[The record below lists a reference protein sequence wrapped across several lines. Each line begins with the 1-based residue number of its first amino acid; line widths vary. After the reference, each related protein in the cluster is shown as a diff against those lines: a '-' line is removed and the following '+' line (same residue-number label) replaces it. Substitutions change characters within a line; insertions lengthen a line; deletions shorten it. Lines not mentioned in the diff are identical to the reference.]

1 MLCFSNF
8 RSLVSDTSSENPPNF
23 SWQEGLALLIVIIA
37 LSIFALL
44 GLYFGLG
51 ATTQIRIS
59 DNYES
64 RIQADMAARAGL
76 NHARELMRGLEH
88 NDLLRGA
95 DGVATSIYPPS
106 TDISGQYAF
115 RNWVSWSTA
124 RSLNVVN
131 PASAVSGLPDD
142 GLFNSGKIGTTPG
155 TILIPGIGIALTA
168 PDPYGA
174 GTITTAR
181 YFVKVTDN
189 DDGDGLPFTDSDGI
203 VIVRSTGVA
212 QTVRETSGGTVR
224 ANSVVVYEARFRESR
239 TFDLDAPVILQ
250 GDTVAPAKP
259 NMFNGNSFTIDGGAN
274 AYGIGTIDTA
284 AGNTNDPTAQVVGA
298 LDTNQYNNVVGS
310 GATVPAVGDVTP
322 TSGDQLQLLDPNY
335 LWNFAY
341 NVMPSSSDAVYQGNQ
356 TWAGGNAPYL
366 GTYPPT
372 DASHRP
378 RVTYVNGD
386 LNLSGNISGAGVLFV
401 TGELKGNGNLDWV
414 GLILVVGKGY
424 ANLAGMKVGITGG
437 LYVVNLQAGNPPT
450 FGTAQFTIGGRST
463 ITTTDA
469 ALHVGMGNLPAV
481 QISWR
486 QVTRVSDP

>member
-1 MLCFSNF
+1 
-8 RSLVSDTSSENPPNF
+8 
-23 SWQEGLALLIVIIA
+23 
-37 LSIFALL
+37 
-44 GLYFGLG
+44 
-51 ATTQIRIS
+51 
-59 DNYES
+59 
-64 RIQADMAARAGL
+64 
-76 NHARELMRGLEH
+76 
-88 NDLLRGA
+88 
-95 DGVATSIYPPS
+95 
-106 TDISGQYAF
+106 
-115 RNWVSWSTA
+115 
-124 RSLNVVN
+124 
-131 PASAVSGLPDD
+131 
-142 GLFNSGKIGTTPG
+142 
-155 TILIPGIGIALTA
+155 
-168 PDPYGA
+168 
-174 GTITTAR
+174 
-181 YFVKVTDN
+181 
-189 DDGDGLPFTDSDGI
+189 
-203 VIVRSTGVA
+203 
-212 QTVRETSGGTVR
+212 
-224 ANSVVVYEARFRESR
+224 
-239 TFDLDAPVILQ
+239 
-250 GDTVAPAKP
+250 
-259 NMFNGNSFTIDGGAN
+259 
-274 AYGIGTIDTA
+274 
-284 AGNTNDPTAQVVGA
+284 
-298 LDTNQYNNVVGS
+298 
-310 GATVPAVGDVTP
+310 
-322 TSGDQLQLLDPNY
+322 
-335 LWNFAY
+335 NFAY